1 MSENLLEGFQV
12 IAPGEGRP
20 LKVSGVGKSFG
31 GVRALEDCSFSI
43 AAGQITALIGPN
55 GSGKTTAFNCI
66 SGFYAPDR
74 GTVVLGEQ
82 DITGWTPSRIV
93 HERMTR
99 TFQIT
104 RIFKRMSVLENMVV
118 PVRRA
123 GLKAMFWDGIQGH
136 ERTRAERILEF
147 VGLSKF
153 IDEDAGH
160 LSFGQQKLLELAGA
174 LMAEPEIILLDEPSG
189 GLNPVIID
197 RLAGYIADLNRL
209 GVTFLIVEHNMNF
222 VIRLADEVI
231 VLHHG
236 SVIAQGPS
244 VEVRADP
251 KVLEAYLGN

>member
-1 MSENLLEGFQV
+1 MSESLLEGLQV
-12 IAPGEGRP
+12 IAAGAGRS
-20 LKVSGVGKSFG
+20 LQVAGVDKSFG
-31 GVRALEDCSFSI
+31 GVRALHDCSFEVR
-43 AAGQITALIGPN
+43 AGQITALIGPN

-74 GTVVLGEQ
+74 GTVRLGER

-93 HERMTR
+93 HQRMAR

-104 RIFKRMSVLENMVV
+104 RVFKRMSVLENMVV
-118 PVRRA
+118 PARRT

-136 ERTRAERILEF
+136 ERVRAERLLEF

-153 IDEDAGH
+153 VDEDAGH
-160 LSFGQQKLLELAGA
+160 LSFGQQKLLELAAA

-189 GLNPVIID
+189 GLNPLVID
-197 RLAGYIADLNRL
+197 RLAGYIVELNQL

-222 VIRLADEVI
+222 VMRLADEVI
-231 VLHHG
+231 VLHRG

-244 VEVRADP
+244 AEVRADP
-251 KVLEAYLGN
+251 KVLEAYLGA